1 MLPPWALSAASSPRA
16 QQAYHLVIHTGG
28 PGIALGPTWQAPA
41 TPWKPAQ
48 CSRQLRNARNVC
60 RRHVSGAGAP
70 KNTHKVH
77 PGLPFPCHHVCPWC
91 ASPWATVGSLKPH
104 LEWSGHR
111 NSNCGEMFAR
121 DWCVTVVTDLP
132 DVETEQNKGC
142 VTHKTYDP
150 SPGNT
155 PFSLPSSP

>member
-28 PGIALGPTWQAPA
+28 PDIALGPTWQAPA

-91 ASPWATVGSLKPH
+91 ASPWSTVGSLKPH
-104 LEWSGHR
+104 LQWLGHR
-111 NSNCGEMFAR
+111 NSNSIRIFVR
-121 DWCVTVVTDLP
+121 DWCMTVETDLP
-132 DVETEQNKGC
+132 DVEMKQKKGC
-142 VTHKTYDP
+142 VTHKTYVP

-155 PFSLPSSP
+155 HTSLPSPP